1 MSSHSDICMLDGRIL
16 NPENSLLRRNQN
28 ELMTILQDLAEIC
41 DKHGIC
47 WWLSSGTLLGAARHK
62 GFIPWDD
69 DIDIVM
75 PRKDFKRLRKIL
87 LAEENDKYF
96 LQCIQSDVEY
106 VNLYMK
112 FRKKGVRLKTLN
124 PRTKY
129 FKHAGPFVDIFCIEY
144 SSYWAAYLSK
154 FIYYGLQHPTSYVK
168 VKWLRRVLIL
178 LVEFISLWILIPVLR
193 LLGKINPKH
202 EYHYELGSGWP
213 RHTFYKKDIYPLATA
228 EFEGIKF
235 PVPRDMDAYLTNVYG
250 DWRVLPPEE
259 TIRKSLHTYDAIEE
273 ILGKK

>member
-1 MSSHSDICMLDGRIL
+1 MTNHSDIYMLDGRIL

-41 DKHGIC
+41 NKHGIC
-47 WWLSSGTLLGAARHK
+47 WWLSSGTLLGAARQK

-273 ILGKK
+273 IFGKN

>member
-1 MSSHSDICMLDGRIL
+1 MVSDAHTPDGRYYNQEGSVLRNNQKDLLEILKDLSDICDR
-16 NPENSLLRRNQN
+16 
-28 ELMTILQDLAEIC
+28 
-41 DKHGIC
+41 HGIC

-87 LAEENDKYF
+87 LAEENDRYF

-124 PRTKY
+124 PRTRY

-144 SSYWAAYLSK
+144 TSYWAAYLSK
-154 FIYYGLQHPTSYVK
+154 FLYYSLQHPTSYVK
-168 VKWLRRVLIL
+168 VKWLRRTLNV
-178 LVEFISLWILIPVLR
+178 LVEFICLGLIIPVLR
-193 LLGKINPKH
+193 ILGKINPNQ

-213 RHTFYKKDIYPLATA
+213 RHTFYKKDIYPLAKA
-228 EFEGIKF
+228 EFEGVLY
-235 PVPRDMDAYLTNVYG
+235 PVPKDMDNYLTNVYG
-250 DWRVLPPEE
+250 DWRTLPEE
-259 TIRKSLHTYDAIEE
+259 KVIRNSLHTYETIEE
-273 ILGKK
+273 IFGKQQ

>member
-1 MSSHSDICMLDGRIL
+1 MVSESHTPVGRCYNPDNSKLRNNQKDLLLIL
-16 NPENSLLRRNQN
+16 K
-28 ELMTILQDLAEIC
+28 DLSYIC
-41 DKHGIC
+41 DRHGIC

-87 LAEENDKYF
+87 LAEENDRYF

-124 PRTKY
+124 PRTQY

-144 SSYWAAYLSK
+144 ASYWTAYVSK
-154 FIYYGLQHPTSYVK
+154 FLYYSLQHPTSYVK
-168 VKWLRRVLIL
+168 VKWLRRTLNV
-178 LVEFISLWILIPVLR
+178 LVEFICLGLLIPVLR
-193 LLGKINPKH
+193 ILGKINPKH

-213 RHTFYKKDIYPLATA
+213 RHTFYKKDIYPLAKA
-228 EFEGIKF
+228 EFEGELY
-235 PVPRDMDAYLTNVYG
+235 PVPKDMDSYLTNVYG
-250 DWRVLPPEE
+250 DWRKFPDEE
-259 TIRKSLHTYDAIEE
+259 VIRKSLHTYETIEE
-273 ILGKK
+273 IFGKRQ

>member
-1 MSSHSDICMLDGRIL
+1 MTNHSDICMLDGRIL

-41 DKHGIC
+41 NKHGIC

-168 VKWLRRVLIL
+168 VKWLRRILIL
-178 LVEFISLWILIPVLR
+178 LVEFVSLWLLIPVLR

-273 ILGKK
+273 IFGKN

>member
-1 MSSHSDICMLDGRIL
+1 MTNHSDICMLDGRIL

-273 ILGKK
+273 IFGKN

>member
-1 MSSHSDICMLDGRIL
+1 MTNHSDICMLDGRIL

-144 SSYWAAYLSK
+144 SSYWAAYRSK

-273 ILGKK
+273 IFGKN

>member
-1 MSSHSDICMLDGRIL
+1 MVSDAHTPDGRYYNQEGSVLRNNQKDLLEILKDLSDICDR
-16 NPENSLLRRNQN
+16 
-28 ELMTILQDLAEIC
+28 
-41 DKHGIC
+41 HGIC

-87 LAEENDKYF
+87 LAEENDRYF

-124 PRTKY
+124 PRTRY

-144 SSYWAAYLSK
+144 TSYWAAYLSK
-154 FIYYGLQHPTSYVK
+154 FLYYSLQHPTSYVK
-168 VKWLRRVLIL
+168 VKWLRRTLNV
-178 LVEFISLWILIPVLR
+178 LVEFICLGLIIPVLR
-193 LLGKINPKH
+193 ILGKINPKH

-213 RHTFYKKDIYPLATA
+213 RHTFYKKDIYPLAKA
-228 EFEGIKF
+228 EFEGVLY
-235 PVPRDMDAYLTNVYG
+235 PVPKDMDNYLTNVYG
-250 DWRVLPPEE
+250 DWRTLPEE
-259 TIRKSLHTYDAIEE
+259 KVIRNSLHTYETIEE
-273 ILGKK
+273 IFGKQQ

>member
-1 MSSHSDICMLDGRIL
+1 MTNHSDICMLDGRIL

-129 FKHAGPFVDIFCIEY
+129 F
-144 SSYWAAYLSK
+144 
-154 FIYYGLQHPTSYVK
+154 
-168 VKWLRRVLIL
+168 
-178 LVEFISLWILIPVLR
+178 
-193 LLGKINPKH
+193 
-202 EYHYELGSGWP
+202 
-213 RHTFYKKDIYPLATA
+213 
-228 EFEGIKF
+228 
-235 PVPRDMDAYLTNVYG
+235 
-250 DWRVLPPEE
+250 
-259 TIRKSLHTYDAIEE
+259 
-273 ILGKK
+273 

>member
-1 MSSHSDICMLDGRIL
+1 MVSESHTPVGRCYNPDNSKLRNNQKDLLLILKDLSDICDR
-16 NPENSLLRRNQN
+16 
-28 ELMTILQDLAEIC
+28 
-41 DKHGIC
+41 HGIC

-69 DIDIVM
+69 DVDIVM

-87 LAEENDKYF
+87 LAEENDRYF

-124 PRTKY
+124 PRTQY

-144 SSYWAAYLSK
+144 ASYWTAYVSK
-154 FIYYGLQHPTSYVK
+154 FLYYSLQHPTSYVK
-168 VKWLRRVLIL
+168 VKWLRRTLNV
-178 LVEFISLWILIPVLR
+178 LVEFICLGLLIPVLR
-193 LLGKINPKH
+193 ILGKINPKH

-213 RHTFYKKDIYPLATA
+213 RHTFYKKDIYPLAKA
-228 EFEGIKF
+228 EFEGELF
-235 PVPRDMDAYLTNVYG
+235 PVPKDMDSYLTNVYG
-250 DWRVLPPEE
+250 DWRKFPDEE
-259 TIRKSLHTYDAIEE
+259 VIRKSLHTYETIEE
-273 ILGKK
+273 IFGKRQ

>member
-1 MSSHSDICMLDGRIL
+1 MVSDAHTPDGRYYNPEGSVLRNNQKDLLEILKDLSDICDR
-16 NPENSLLRRNQN
+16 
-28 ELMTILQDLAEIC
+28 
-41 DKHGIC
+41 HGIC

-87 LAEENDKYF
+87 LAEENDRYF

-124 PRTKY
+124 PRTRY

-144 SSYWAAYLSK
+144 TSYWTAYLSK
-154 FIYYGLQHPTSYVK
+154 FLYYSLQHPTSYVK
-168 VKWLRRVLIL
+168 VKWLRRTLNV
-178 LVEFISLWILIPVLR
+178 LVEFICLGLIIPVLR
-193 LLGKINPKH
+193 ILGKINPKH

-213 RHTFYKKDIYPLATA
+213 RHTFYKKDIYPLAKA
-228 EFEGIKF
+228 EFEGVLY
-235 PVPRDMDAYLTNVYG
+235 PVPKDMDNYLTNVYG
-250 DWRVLPPEE
+250 DWRTLPEE
-259 TIRKSLHTYDAIEE
+259 KVIRNSLHTYETIEE
-273 ILGKK
+273 IFGKQQ

>member
-1 MSSHSDICMLDGRIL
+1 MKSRKSAHHMTNHSDICMLDGRIL

-112 FRKKGVRLKTLN
+112 FRKKGVRLKTLH
-124 PRTKY
+124 RV
-129 FKHAGPFVDIFCIEY
+129 FK
-144 SSYWAAYLSK
+144 
-154 FIYYGLQHPTSYVK
+154 
-168 VKWLRRVLIL
+168 
-178 LVEFISLWILIPVLR
+178 
-193 LLGKINPKH
+193 LLGCISVEVHLLRP
-202 EYHYELGSGWP
+202 SAS
-213 RHTFYKKDIYPLATA
+213 DILC
-228 EFEGIKF
+228 EGQVAQTCPDSSCGIHF
-235 PVPRDMDAYLTNVYG
+235 IVDSDTCLEA
-250 DWRVLPPEE
+250 
-259 TIRKSLHTYDAIEE
+259 
-273 ILGKK
+273 LGKDKSQA

>member
-1 MSSHSDICMLDGRIL
+1 MVSDAHTPDGRYYNPEGSVLRNNQKDLLEILKDLSDICDR
-16 NPENSLLRRNQN
+16 
-28 ELMTILQDLAEIC
+28 
-41 DKHGIC
+41 HGIC

-87 LAEENDKYF
+87 LAEENDRYF

-124 PRTKY
+124 PRTRY

-144 SSYWAAYLSK
+144 TSYWTAYLSK
-154 FIYYGLQHPTSYVK
+154 FLYYSLQHPTSYVK
-168 VKWLRRVLIL
+168 VKWLRRTLNV
-178 LVEFISLWILIPVLR
+178 LVEFICLGLLIPVLR
-193 LLGKINPKH
+193 ILGKINPKH

-213 RHTFYKKDIYPLATA
+213 RHTFYKKDIYPLAKA
-228 EFEGIKF
+228 EFEGVLY
-235 PVPRDMDAYLTNVYG
+235 PVPKDMDNYLTNVYG
-250 DWRVLPPEE
+250 DWRTLPEE
-259 TIRKSLHTYDAIEE
+259 KVIRNSLHTYETIEE
-273 ILGKK
+273 IFGKQQ